1 MKKKILTVFSLILVM
16 MAFVLTGCVG
26 NNSADGLGSLSAE
39 EQVLSDSGVLTLKIN
54 PEISIRYNEDGVVT
68 EITGGNDDGVQIID
82 SYKDYI
88 GKDSGI
94 VLEELIA
101 LINEAGYFVEEVEG
115 EPKRIVLELEAGS
128 VLPEEK
134 FLEKMTSNVQSVVAN
149 LDVKTNV
156 VNDSEVMTLEEAK
169 QIAFDHAGVKAEDVH
184 FDDEEFDID
193 DGVKLYELEFYANGF
208 EYEYDIH
215 AVTGEILKH
224 ERDKE
229 NDNKSAR
236 KAVFNTKSDNKT
248 SSSLKQDTKKTDY
261 ISMDRAKQIAFDHAG
276 VNGANAHFD
285 DQEFDEDDGVP
296 SYELEF
302 YVNGNEYEYDIH
314 AVSGQILDFEH
325 DIKKSEPAAK
335 TAPATKPAAK
345 PAPAPKAAAKPTQ
358 ISKDEAINIAL
369 NHAGLSRSQVSFD
382 DIELDDDDGRLI
394 WEIEFNSGNWE
405 FEYDIDAYTK
415 SILDFEKEYDD

>member
-1 MKKKILTVFSLILVM
+1 MKKKILTALSLVLVM
-16 MAFVLTGCVG
+16 MAFILTGCAG

-39 EQVLSDSGVLTLKIN
+39 EQVLSDSGVLVLKIN
-54 PEISIRYNEDGVVT
+54 PEISIRYNEEGVVT

-94 VLEELIA
+94 VLEELIT

-128 VLPEEK
+128 VLPEDQ
-134 FLEKMTSNVQSVVAN
+134 FLAKMTENVQSAVAN

-156 VNDSEVMTLEEAK
+156 VNDSEVMTVEEAI

-184 FDDEEFDID
+184 FDDKEFDID
-193 DGVKLYELEFYANGF
+193 DGVKLYELEFYANGY

-215 AVTGEILKH
+215 AVTGEVLKF
-224 ERDKE
+224 ERDTD

-236 KAVFNTKSDNKT
+236 KEAKATQTANQKAPAK
-248 SSSLKQDTKKTDY
+248 KQESKKEEY
-261 ISMDRAKQIAFDHAG
+261 ISMDRAKQIAFEHAG
-276 VNGANAHFD
+276 VNGANARFD
-285 DQEFDEDDGVP
+285 DQEFDMDDGVP

-302 YVNGNEYEYDIH
+302 DVGENEYEYDIH
-314 AVSGQILDFEH
+314 AVSGQILDFEY
-325 DIKKSEPAAK
+325 DIKKSEPTAK
-335 TAPATKPAAK
+335 SAPETKPAAK

-369 NHAGLSRSQVSFD
+369 NHAGLTRSQVSFD

>member
-1 MKKKILTVFSLILVM
+1 MKKKILTAFSLILVM

-128 VLPEEK
+128 VLPEEQ
-134 FLEKMTSNVQSVVAN
+134 FLAKMTENVQSAVAN

-156 VNDSEVMTLEEAK
+156 VNDSEVMTVEEAI

-184 FDDEEFDID
+184 FDDKEFDID
-193 DGVKLYELEFYANGF
+193 DGVKLYELEFYANGY

-215 AVTGEILKH
+215 AVTGEVLKF
-224 ERDKE
+224 ERDTD

-236 KAVFNTKSDNKT
+236 KEEKATQTANQKAPAK
-248 SSSLKQDTKKTDY
+248 KQESKKEEY
-261 ISMDRAKQIAFDHAG
+261 ISMDRAKQIAFEHAG
-276 VNGANAHFD
+276 VNGANARFD
-285 DQEFDEDDGVP
+285 DQEFDMDDGVP

-302 YVNGNEYEYDIH
+302 DVGENEYEYDIH
-314 AVSGQILDFEH
+314 AVSGQILDFEY
-325 DIKKSEPAAK
+325 DIKKSEPTAK
-335 TAPATKPAAK
+335 SAPETKPAAK

-369 NHAGLSRSQVSFD
+369 NHAGLTRSQVSFD

>member
-1 MKKKILTVFSLILVM
+1 MKKKIIKTLGLTFLMFTFIL
-16 MAFVLTGCVG
+16 AGCAG
-26 NNSADGLGSLSAE
+26 NKSETGLGSLSAE
-39 EQVLSDSGVLTLKIN
+39 EQTLSDSGVLTLKIN
-54 PEISIRYNEDGVVT
+54 PEISIRYNEDGMVT
-68 EITGGNDDGVQIID
+68 EIKGGNDDGVQIIEN
-82 SYKDYI
+82 YKDYI
-88 GKDSGI
+88 GKESGL
-94 VLEELIA
+94 VLKELIT

-115 EPKRIVLELEAGS
+115 QPKRIVLELEAGS

>member
-1 MKKKILTVFSLILVM
+1 MKKKILTAFSLILVM

-128 VLPEEK
+128 VLPEDQ
-134 FLEKMTSNVQSVVAN
+134 FLAKMTENVQSAVAN

-156 VNDSEVMTLEEAK
+156 VNDSEVMTVEEAI

-184 FDDEEFDID
+184 FDDKEFDID
-193 DGVKLYELEFYANGF
+193 DGVKLYELEFYANGY

-215 AVTGEILKH
+215 AVTGEVLKF
-224 ERDKE
+224 ERDTD

-236 KAVFNTKSDNKT
+236 KEAKATQTANQKAPAK
-248 SSSLKQDTKKTDY
+248 KQESKKEEY
-261 ISMDRAKQIAFDHAG
+261 ISMDRAKQIAFEHAG
-276 VNGANAHFD
+276 VNGANARFD
-285 DQEFDEDDGVP
+285 DQEFDMDDGVP

-302 YVNGNEYEYDIH
+302 DVGNNEYEYDIH
-314 AVSGQILDFEH
+314 AVTGAILDFEH
-325 DIKKSEPAAK
+325 DIEESKPA
-335 TAPATKPAAK
+335 PKPAAK
-345 PAPAPKAAAKPTQ
+345 PAPAPASKPAPAKPTQ
-358 ISKDEAINIAL
+358 ISRDEAINIAL

-382 DIELDDDDGRLI
+382 DVELDSDDGRLI
-394 WEIEFNSGNWE
+394 WEIEFESGDWE
-405 FEYDIDAYTK
+405 YEYDIDALTK
-415 SILDFEKEYDD
+415 SILDFEKDFDD